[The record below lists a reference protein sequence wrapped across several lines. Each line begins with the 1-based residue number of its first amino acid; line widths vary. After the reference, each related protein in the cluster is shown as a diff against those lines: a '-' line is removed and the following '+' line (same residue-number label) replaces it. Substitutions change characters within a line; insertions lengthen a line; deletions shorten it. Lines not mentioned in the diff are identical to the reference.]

1 MGNKAKK
8 TKLTNMVEKKE
19 KRGRIE
25 NKVKQ
30 MYIRFMYI
38 KEQIKQEKKIKKTKE
53 KNINFFYFK
62 KLE

>member
-8 TKLTNMVEKKE
+8 TKLTNMVEKKD

-38 KEQIKQEKKIKKTKE
+38 KE
-53 KNINFFYFK
+53 
-62 KLE
+62 

>member
-8 TKLTNMVEKKE
+8 TKLTSMVEKKKE

-30 MYIRFMYI
+30 TYIRFMYI
-38 KEQIKQEKKIKKTKE
+38 KE
-53 KNINFFYFK
+53 
-62 KLE
+62 

>member
-38 KEQIKQEKKIKKTKE
+38 KEQLQQEKKIKKTKE